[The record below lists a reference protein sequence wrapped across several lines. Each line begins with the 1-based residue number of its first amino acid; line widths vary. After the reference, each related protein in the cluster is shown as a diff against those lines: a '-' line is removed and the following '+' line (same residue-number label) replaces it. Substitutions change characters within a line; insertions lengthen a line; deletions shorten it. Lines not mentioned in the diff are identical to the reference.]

1 MSRIAV
7 MLRLAYKDLFYIN
20 QSFMPVRFHNYTE
33 RPHEDR
39 DDWNNLKKLTPFLWD
54 YRGRVLFA
62 LLSLVF
68 AKIANVGVPLVLKEI
83 VDALDQPASRMLELP
98 IMLLIAYGVLK
109 LSASLF
115 NELRDALFA
124 RVRYRAMRNIGN
136 RVLGHLY
143 NLSLRYHLE
152 RKTGALTRDLERGA
166 QSVSSILNYLTFN
179 IIPVSVEFLL
189 VAGILLIN
197 YEWQF
202 AVVTLAT
209 VVVYVIFTL
218 MVTEWRMSYRLRMN
232 EMDSQASMQ
241 AVDSLINY
249 ETVKY
254 FGNEK
259 LELARYDDTLGHW
272 EDAAVK
278 SQTSMS
284 ALNFGQGS
292 IIAVGVTFIMIFA
305 ANGVVEGRMSLGDLV
320 LVNAFLIQLFL
331 PLGFL
336 GIVYRQIKYSLADM
350 DRMLRLMELRPEIA
364 NSPAAK
370 DLLLKQGEVRFEEVG
385 FRYQLERQILSDIS
399 FNIPAGK
406 KVAVV
411 GASGAGKSTLS
422 RLLFRFYDVDKGHI
436 FIDDQDIAEVTQQS
450 LRANIGIVPQDTV
463 LFNDTILFN
472 LAYARPDA
480 SQAEIINAARKAH
493 IHDFIESL
501 PDGYETVVGER
512 GLKLSGGEKQ
522 RVAIA
527 RAILK
532 DPRILIF
539 DEATSSLDSHS
550 EREIQ
555 RALSE
560 VAEEHTTLVIAHRLS
575 TIVDA
580 DEILVMEKG
589 RIIERGTH
597 QQLLVGQGAY
607 HRMWELQLQEEHES

>member
-1 MSRIAV
+1 MV
-7 MLRLAYKDLFYIN
+7 H
-20 QSFMPVRFHNYTE
+20 FHAYTE
-33 RPHEDR
+33 RPHGNR
-39 DDWNNLKKLTPFLWD
+39 DDWNNLRKLTPFLWD
-54 YRGRVLFA
+54 YRGRVLLA
-62 LLSLVF
+62 LASLIL
-68 AKIANVGVPLVLKEI
+68 AKLANIGVPLVLKEI
-83 VDALDQPASRMLELP
+83 VDVLDNPAARMLELP
-98 IMLLIAYGVLK
+98 IMLLVVYGILK

-124 RVRYRAMRNIGN
+124 RVRYRAMRHVGN
-136 RVLGHLY
+136 RVLQHLY

-179 IIPVSVEFLL
+179 IIPVTVEFVL
-189 VAGILLIN
+189 VAGYLFIN
-197 YEWQF
+197 YDWPF
-202 AVVTLAT
+202 AAVTLSA
-209 VVVYVIFTL
+209 VAVYIFFTL
-218 MVTEWRMSYRLRMN
+218 MVTEWRMVYRLKMN

-259 LELARYDDTLGHW
+259 LELNRYDATLEEW

-284 ALNFGQGS
+284 ALNFGQAS
-292 IIAVGVTFIMIFA
+292 IIAVGVTFIMVLA
-305 ANGVVEGRMSLGDLV
+305 ANGVVEGRMTLGDLV

-336 GIVYRQIKYSLADM
+336 GIVYRQIKYALADM
-350 DRMLRLMELRPEIA
+350 DRMLRLLDKEPEIVDQQ
-364 NSPAAK
+364 NAK
-370 DLLLKQGEVRFEEVG
+370 DLLLKQGEVRFENVN
-385 FRYQLERQILSDIS
+385 FSYSTDRQILRDIS
-399 FNIPAGK
+399 FTIAPGK

-411 GASGAGKSTLS
+411 GPSGAGKSTLA
-422 RLLFRFYDVDKGHI
+422 RLLFRFYEVDDGKI
-436 FIDDQDIAEVTQQS
+436 VIDDQNIAAVTQQS
-450 LRANIGIVPQDTV
+450 MRAAIGIVPQDTV

-472 LAYARPDA
+472 LSYARPAA
-480 SQAEIINAARKAH
+480 SETEIINAARKAH
-493 IHDFIESL
+493 IHHFIESL

-539 DEATSSLDSHS
+539 DEATSSLDSHA
-550 EREIQ
+550 EMEIQ
-555 RALSE
+555 KALKA

-580 DEILVMEKG
+580 DEILVLENGK
-589 RIIERGTH
+589 IIERGQH
-597 QQLLVGQGAY
+597 QVLLEKQGAY
-607 HRMWELQLQEEHES
+607 ARMWELQLQEKR

>member
-1 MSRIAV
+1 MR
-7 MLRLAYKDLFYIN
+7 
-20 QSFMPVRFHNYTE
+20 
-33 RPHEDR
+33 
-39 DDWNNLKKLTPFLWD
+39 KLTPFLWD
-54 YRGRVLFA
+54 YRGRVLLA
-62 LLSLVF
+62 LASLIL
-68 AKIANVGVPLVLKEI
+68 AKLANVGVPLVLKEI
-83 VDALDQPASRMLELP
+83 VDVLDNPAARMLELP
-98 IMLLIAYGVLK
+98 IMLLVAYGILK

-124 RVRYRAMRNIGN
+124 RVRYRAMRHVGN
-136 RVLGHLY
+136 RVLQHLY

-179 IIPVSVEFLL
+179 IIPVTVEFVL
-189 VAGILLIN
+189 VAGILFVN
-197 YEWQF
+197 YDWQF
-202 AVVTLAT
+202 AVVTFST
-209 VVVYVIFTL
+209 VVIYIIFTL
-218 MVTEWRMSYRLRMN
+218 MVTEWRMVYRLKMN

-259 LELARYDDTLGHW
+259 LELNRYDATLGEW

-284 ALNFGQGS
+284 ALNFGQAS
-292 IIAVGVTFIMIFA
+292 IIAVGVTCIMVFA

-336 GIVYRQIKYSLADM
+336 GIVYRQIKYALADM
-350 DRMLRLMELRPEIA
+350 DRMLRLLDKEPEIVDQP
-364 NSPAAK
+364 NAK
-370 DLLLKQGEVRFEEVG
+370 DLLLKQGEVRFENIN
-385 FRYQLERQILSDIS
+385 FSYNTDRQILRDIS
-399 FNIPAGK
+399 FTIAPGK

-411 GASGAGKSTLS
+411 GPSGAGKSTLA
-422 RLLFRFYDVDKGHI
+422 RLLFRFYEVDDGKI
-436 FIDDQDIAEVTQQS
+436 VIDDQNIAAVTQQS
-450 LRANIGIVPQDTV
+450 MRAAIGIVPQDTV

-472 LAYARPDA
+472 LSYARPAA
-480 SQAEIINAARKAH
+480 SEAEIINAARKAH
-493 IHDFIESL
+493 IHHFIESL

-539 DEATSSLDSHS
+539 DEATSSLDSHA
-550 EREIQ
+550 EMEIQ
-555 RALSE
+555 KALKA

-580 DEILVMEKG
+580 DEILVLENGK
-589 RIIERGTH
+589 IIERGQH
-597 QQLLVGQGAY
+597 QALLEKQGAY
-607 HRMWELQLQEEHES
+607 ARMWELQLQEER